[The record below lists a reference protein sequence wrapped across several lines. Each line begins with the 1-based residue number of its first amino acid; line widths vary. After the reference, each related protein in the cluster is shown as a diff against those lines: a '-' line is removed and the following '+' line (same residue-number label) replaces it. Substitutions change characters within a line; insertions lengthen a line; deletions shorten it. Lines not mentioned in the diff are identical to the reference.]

1 MPGRCTNS
9 SITSSRCSCSSLR
22 FPTKAS
28 TDVQHVPRSF
38 PSRVYQYRS
47 LRCMQQGHP
56 SSFSRN
62 SCFHPVL
69 PVALGKGFNPLLH
82 TQSIFFV
89 ASFPLPFYVLTK
101 RTHVAFVQAVVGPLP
116 VPHVLFLNPM
126 PSNLV
131 LCVHVQIPRG
141 QPVLQGVRRHRR
153 HPPLEGGLRR
163 DG

>member
-1 MPGRCTNS
+1 MFLFQPSISHQGFDRCT
-9 SITSSRCSCSSLR
+9 
-22 FPTKAS
+22 
-28 TDVQHVPRSF
+28 DVPAVVLLTRLPDPFAQVHAAGSPVVVLAQLMF
-38 PSRVYQYRS
+38 PSGIARGPG
-47 LRCMQQGHP
+47 QGLQ
-56 SSFSRN
+56 SS
-62 SCFHPVL
+62 P
-69 PVALGKGFNPLLH
+69 KH

-101 RTHVAFVQAVVGPLP
+101 RIHVAFVQAVVGPLP
-116 VPHVLFLNPM
+116 VPHVLFLNLM